1 VIADG
6 FWLGGL
12 RAVCKAVGDGSA
24 PRSLQSCPMPGL
36 RGRLIHVCFI
46 CVASRSTRITP
57 LSRYSVPSRATQ
69 QHVHSHVCSNVIGAI
84 FADCVAQASV
94 TEAIFADCVA
104 QASVIGANFAD
115 CVAQQASLEQS
126 LQIAWRRQA
135 SLKQS
140 LQTAWRRQASLEQ
153 SLQTAWRR
161 QASLEQS
168 LQTARNKELL
178 TKYRWND
185 TIRYDY
191 R

>member
-12 RAVCKAVGDGSA
+12 CAVCKAVGDGSAPRSLQSCGGDGSA

-104 QASVIGANFAD
+104 QASVTGAIFAD
-115 CVAQQASLEQS
+115 CVAQASVTGTIFTDCAEQRIVDKISLERYNKIR
-126 LQIAWRRQA
+126 L
-135 SLKQS
+135 SLK
-140 LQTAWRRQASLEQ
+140 R
-153 SLQTAWRR
+153 
-161 QASLEQS
+161 
-168 LQTARNKELL
+168 
-178 TKYRWND
+178 YR
-185 TIRYDY
+185 IVGRVEH
-191 R
+191 